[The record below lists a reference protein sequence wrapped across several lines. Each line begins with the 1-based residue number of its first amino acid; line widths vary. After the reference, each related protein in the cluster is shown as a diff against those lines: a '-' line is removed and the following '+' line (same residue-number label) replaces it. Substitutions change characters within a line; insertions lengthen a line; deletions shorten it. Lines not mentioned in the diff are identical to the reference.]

1 MNGRGYWSAIE
12 INGLWCVIA
21 GGKVFSGG
29 KKKKKEEEEAIL
41 LLSRFDSG
49 GRGNLE
55 AADSLAPFQSRAAD
69 QTVDV
74 RSSGGIITG
83 GHRGKDDDDD
93 DDEALC
99 R

>member
-1 MNGRGYWSAIE
+1 MGGVGYWSAIE
-12 INGLWCVIA
+12 IKGLWCVIA

-29 KKKKKEEEEAIL
+29 KKKGKKKMKEEEEEEEAIL
-41 LLSRFDSG
+41 EVRLGSRKSRSG
-49 GRGNLE
+49 GFIGTV
-55 AADSLAPFQSRAAD
+55 SIPD

-83 GHRGKDDDDD
+83 GHRGKDDG
-93 DDEALC
+93 ALC